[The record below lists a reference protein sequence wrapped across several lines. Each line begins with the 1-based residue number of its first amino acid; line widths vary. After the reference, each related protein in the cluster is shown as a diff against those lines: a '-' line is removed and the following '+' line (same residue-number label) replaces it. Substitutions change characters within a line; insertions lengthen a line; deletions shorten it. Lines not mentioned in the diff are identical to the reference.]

1 MDSMMKVKEVNIE
14 IILKEKIQY
23 AETNINSGE
32 YEDDMY
38 VIQGEITAYRKILED
53 IRDYSVNDFARK
65 YIDIVKKIHYNIE
78 NNVNLDEKKTAWMSG
93 YNNATVDILK
103 LINPSYEFDVWFKN
117 NSQIKVEKNV
127 SRDGGADI
135 FMFGFLK
142 GRFRHPV
149 KWRRHYSHI

>member
-103 LINPSYEFDVWFKN
+103 LINPSYEFDV
-117 NSQIKVEKNV
+117 
-127 SRDGGADI
+127 
-135 FMFGFLK
+135 
-142 GRFRHPV
+142 
-149 KWRRHYSHI
+149 